1 MRPLIISRII
11 FFLLASLLIHAN
23 SFAQRAYI
31 DISAPEARKILFA
44 VPWFENS
51 DLDNVKQQYGRN
63 LSRTLTKSLEFH
75 GVIEVIDPEKYRGS
89 DGAEWKSLGADFAVI
104 GQYAI
109 AKDMIKMEMRLL
121 DVSAGDMLMGK
132 SYQGPSTQTSE
143 MIYKFV
149 DAVIEELTGKPG
161 IASTQIA
168 FVSQP
173 ADKREKEIFITDILG
188 NKLRQVTRHQN
199 LVVSPRFSPD
209 GIYLAYSSY
218 HSGNQ
223 NLYITDLRQTK
234 TTRAI
239 SKRKGMN
246 LAPAWSPDGENLV
259 LTLSKNGNPDL
270 FLINRS
276 GEIIKQLTDNAGINV
291 SPAYSPDG
299 KYIVFVSDRS
309 RKPQLYLME
318 LATAK
323 VRRLTYEGSENA
335 EPAWSPKE
343 NLVVYSS
350 LRDGIYQLCTI
361 NPFQENSS
369 IQITKDQTHH
379 ESPSWAPDGNQ
390 IIFAKRDGAG
400 HKIYG
405 IMKNGNFQRMLFS
418 FPGSQTYPRW
428 TVKYN
433 DK

>member
-1 MRPLIISRII
+1 MKSFYILRVFLIC
-11 FFLLASLLIHAN
+11 LVTLAVHSNVL
-23 SFAQRAYI
+23 AQRAYI
-31 DISAPEARKILFA
+31 DISSPEARKIKFA
-44 VPWFENS
+44 VPWFQNS
-51 DLDNVKQQYGRN
+51 DLNNVKQQYGRN
-63 LSRTLTKSLEFH
+63 LSKTLTNTLEFH
-75 GVIEVIDPEKYRGS
+75 GIIEVIPTTKYVGS

-104 GQYAI
+104 GQYSI
-109 AKDMIKMEMRLL
+109 SKDMIQMEMRLL

-132 SYQGPSTQTSE
+132 SYNGPSSQTNE
-143 MIYKFV
+143 MVYKFT

-188 NKLRQVTRHQN
+188 NKLRQVTRHRN
-199 LVVSPRFSPD
+199 LVVSPRFSFD
-209 GIYLAYSSY
+209 GTHLAYSSY

-246 LAPAWSPDGENLV
+246 LAPAWSPNGKQLI

-270 FLINRS
+270 FLINRT
-276 GEIIKQLTDNAGINV
+276 GEIVKQLTDKSGINV
-291 SPAYSPDG
+291 SPTYSPDG
-299 KYIVFVSDRS
+299 KHIVFVSDRS

-318 LATAK
+318 IATGK
-323 VRRLTYEGSENA
+323 IRRLTYEGTENA
-335 EPAWSPKE
+335 EPSWSPKE
-343 NLVVYSS
+343 NLVVFSS
-350 LRDGIYQLCTI
+350 LRNGIYQLCTL
-361 NPFQENSS
+361 NPFQENSVV
-369 IQITKDQTHH
+369 QITKDETHH

-390 IIFAKRDGAG
+390 IIFAKRDGSG

-405 IMKNGNFQRMLFS
+405 IMKNGNYQRMLFS

-428 TVKYN
+428 AVKYN
-433 DK
+433 

>member
-1 MRPLIISRII
+1 MKSFHISRI
-11 FFLLASLLIHAN
+11 FLICLITLFAHSN
-23 SFAQRAYI
+23 VLAQRAYI
-31 DISAPEARKILFA
+31 DISSPEARKIIFA
-44 VPWFENS
+44 VPWFQNS
-51 DLDNVKQQYGRN
+51 DLNNVKQQYGRN
-63 LSRTLTKSLEFH
+63 LSKTLTNTLEFH
-75 GVIEVIDPEKYRGS
+75 GIIEVIPTTKYVGS

-104 GQYAI
+104 GQYSI
-109 AKDMIKMEMRLL
+109 SKDMIQLEMRLL

-132 SYQGPSTQTSE
+132 SYKGPSSQTNE
-143 MIYKFV
+143 MVYKFT
-149 DAVIEELTGKPG
+149 DAVIKELTGKPG

-188 NKLRQVTRHQN
+188 NKLRQVTRHRN
-199 LVVSPRFSPD
+199 LVVSPRFSFD
-209 GIYLAYSSY
+209 GTHLAYSSY

-246 LAPAWSPDGENLV
+246 LAPAWSPNGKQLIV
-259 LTLSKNGNPDL
+259 TLSKNGNPDL
-270 FLINRS
+270 FLINRK
-276 GEIIKQLTDNAGINV
+276 GEIIKQLTDKSGINV
-291 SPAYSPDG
+291 SPTYSPDG
-299 KYIVFVSDRS
+299 KHIVFVSDRS

-318 LATAK
+318 MATGK
-323 VRRLTYEGSENA
+323 IRRLTYEGSENA
-335 EPAWSPKE
+335 EPSWSPKE

-350 LRDGIYQLCTI
+350 LRNGIYQVCTL
-361 NPFQENSS
+361 NPFQENSAV
-369 IQITKDQTHH
+369 QITKDQTHH

-390 IIFAKRDGAG
+390 IIFAKRDGSG

-428 TVKYN
+428 AVKYN
-433 DK
+433 